1 MNALAAVA
9 GAFMRLGPATRRP
22 AGALAACGR
31 RGDNWPNTGRL
42 AQLVERLLYTQD
54 VGGSIPS
61 PPTILLRAF
70 GHIWKIDNQTKLA
83 IYGPRGNDWE
93 GVWTFG
99 EGREIGDEVW
109 TRR

>member
-1 MNALAAVA
+1 MQRLAA
-9 GAFMRLGPATRRP
+9 GAIKARQEH
-22 AGALAACGR
+22 
-31 RGDNWPNTGRL
+31 DTGRL

-83 IYGPRGNDWE
+83 IYGARGNDWE